1 MEEYTKY
8 KDSGKEWIGVIPEH
22 WERRKL
28 SSIAR
33 RITDYVA
40 SGSFATLN
48 ENVQYLDEPDYA
60 MLIRTVDLSGS
71 SNTLRVYIDKHS
83 YDFLK
88 NSNLFG
94 GEIILSNIGSV
105 GSVFIY
111 KPMYERATLA
121 PNAILVDMK
130 ECNRYYYYCF
140 VSPMIN
146 NELRRIAASSVQ
158 PKLSKTQL
166 RNFYVIRPPL
176 KEQKA
181 IADYLDKKVGEIND
195 VISQQE
201 QQAKMLRQYKR
212 DLIGQCITKGL
223 DKSAPKKDSG
233 VDWIGEVPEHWEVTK
248 IKWIFE
254 IVKRIYGKEDRDVL
268 SITQNGLKIKDITSN
283 EGQLAESYANYQVVN
298 VNDFAMNSMDL
309 LTGWV
314 DCSSYEGV
322 TSPDYRVFRFHESKP
337 QCHAYYKYLMQMC
350 YTNRIFY
357 RLGQGVSN
365 LGRWRLQAG
374 QFLNMKVPQPPVE
387 EQRKIASFLDDKVRQ
402 VDNLL
407 ANISAQIEKLK
418 EYRKIVIHDAVT
430 GKIKVTE
437 G

>member
-71 SNTLRVYIDKHS
+71 SDTLRVYIDKHS